1 MGMSLRSPHRL
12 GLPGLLSHDCRTRDL
27 VLALLI
33 ARVCRPGSKPATTRW
48 RQGTTLAEDLAL
60 STASTGEVYAAM
72 DWLADRQEAVEKK
85 LAGKHLEQEANPNRL
100 ALFDLSSSWV
110 TGKSL

>member
-1 MGMSLRSPHRL
+1 
-12 GLPGLLSHDCRTRDL
+12 
-27 VLALLI
+27 
-33 ARVCRPGSKPATTRW
+33 
-48 RQGTTLAEDLAL
+48 
-60 STASTGEVYAAM
+60 M